1 MKRKDLTFIFIAFFV
16 WRVITI
22 VFAVLSPY
30 FLTLQKDFLG
40 GGFSNYIKAP
50 WFWGW
55 LNFDGEH
62 YLSITQVG
70 YLPLT
75 YFYFPLYPLLVRIF
89 SLPFHSSFHANVIV
103 GLLLS
108 NLLLIISLVGL
119 WRLLSLDYPKK
130 ITQYTIALILLFP
143 TSFYLGGYYTEALFL
158 ALAVWAFYFIRQK
171 KWIVAGLLIGAS
183 TATRI
188 IGLALIP
195 ALIFE
200 LYLSYKSRFP
210 AKTLVA
216 IILSFSGIAL
226 YMLYLNST
234 AGDPLAFFHNLS
246 IFGAQRQSSLVLFPQ
261 VFYRY
266 LFKVLPAINYNYF
279 PVVFSTYLE
288 FIAASIF
295 LVLAIVAF
303 LKLRTSY
310 TLYLFFAYLISTLPG
325 SFSSFS
331 RYALVL
337 FPGFILMSIYL
348 IKAPRL
354 LKAVIFSGL
363 FVALGIA
370 TMLFVRGYWIA

>member
-1 MKRKDLTFIFIAFFV
+1 
-16 WRVITI
+16 
-22 VFAVLSPY
+22 
-30 FLTLQKDFLG
+30 
-40 GGFSNYIKAP
+40 
-50 WFWGW
+50 
-55 LNFDGEH
+55 
-62 YLSITQVG
+62 
-70 YLPLT
+70 
-75 YFYFPLYPLLVRIF
+75 
-89 SLPFHSSFHANVIV
+89 LPFHSSFHAKVIV

-143 TSFYLGGYYTEALFL
+143 TSFYLGGYYTEGLFL

-288 FIAASIF
+288 FIVASVF
-295 LVLAIVAF
+295 LVLVVTSF
-303 LKLRTSY
+303 MKLRLSY
-310 TLYLFFAYLISTLPG
+310 TLYLSFAYLISTLPG

-370 TMLFVRGYWIA
+370 TTLFVRGYWIA